1 MPRPCLCL
9 LLPASFPSIPRVV
22 PASSGVISGL
32 CKCPPV
38 RSSRLARMLDLCK
51 LPIPNARE
59 PLNAM
64 AISELHAELAFRRYP
79 GRAERVRWGRNH
91 DKVPPPGISR
101 FHHVIRGDSTYPPG
115 PADLAGRCSRR
126 RRRSAERRSIQATIW
141 PATAAP
147 STLAPSTTSTASS
160 SCAAIATTGSLPA
173 GALERGSSPTT
184 KSARSSAG
192 SSEAGLSG
200 GSRCQI
206 ELGWGA
212 PACASRASGLAGP
225 DGVRAGACAPA
236 HFARM

>member
-1 MPRPCLCL
+1 MIDSDSGRSCACACSGHSVLSRSLRPARPVVCIHVVSRTRRSTVPVHDNVPLRL
-9 LLPASFPSIPRVV
+9 EFPGSIT
-22 PASSGVISGL
+22 SSGATVLI
-32 CKCPPV
+32 
-38 RSSRLARMLDLCK
+38 
-51 LPIPNARE
+51 
-59 PLNAM
+59 
-64 AISELHAELAFRRYP
+64 H
-79 GRAERVRWGRNH
+79 RVR
-91 DKVPPPGISR
+91 P
-101 FHHVIRGDSTYPPG
+101 
-115 PADLAGRCSRR
+115 DLAGRCSRR

-147 STLAPSTTSTASS
+147 SALAPSTTSTASS